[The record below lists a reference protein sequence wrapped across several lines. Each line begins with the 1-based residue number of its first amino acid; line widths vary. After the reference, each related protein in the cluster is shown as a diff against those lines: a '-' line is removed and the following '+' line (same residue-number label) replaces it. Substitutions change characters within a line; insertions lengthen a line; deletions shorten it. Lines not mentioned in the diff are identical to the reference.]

1 MKKTKITITLICVVA
16 ALALFAWAK
25 TKPQQESGNLPKIT
39 VGIFDSRAV
48 ACAHFWKFINE
59 GGLEKL
65 YKEHGKAEAKG
76 DTKRAEELEAK
87 AIALQKQIHMR
98 VFGTAPIDDILEE
111 IKKDIRK
118 VAQAAEVD
126 IVVNKWDIV
135 YQGSSAKFV
144 DITNQV
150 VNLFEPDEETL
161 EKIKLILEKPPVPRK
176 ELEKMDHSH

>member
-1 MKKTKITITLICVVA
+1 MART
-16 ALALFAWAK
+16 
-25 TKPQQESGNLPKIT
+25 
-39 VGIFDSRAV
+39 
-48 ACAHFWKFINE
+48 
-59 GGLEKL
+59 
-65 YKEHGKAEAKG
+65 
-76 DTKRAEELEAK
+76 
-87 AIALQKQIHMR
+87 
-98 VFGTAPIDDILEE
+98 
-111 IKKDIRK
+111 
-118 VAQAAEVD
+118 AEVD